1 MSRTFQSAFSR
12 YFIDFVKLRRVA
24 GLDYSSQEAL
34 LQKFDKYLLRT
45 GRDDILS
52 FDDVQNF
59 FEVEHSEKSFGQKC
73 RMYQVIRHFY
83 DYLAVFIPQ
92 QPHLPIGEYRRSKTR
107 PVPRIFTEEE
117 LALLLKESKRISRH
131 NEIRNKTLHAAISL
145 AVACGLRRSEIAN
158 LRLQDVNLNEHS
170 LFINQTKFGKS
181 RIIPIGE
188 DLCEILRDY
197 ISFRRQQYPLVTTEK
212 FFITMHKTGLSG
224 SWLYQSFRELLCKL
238 GMATPD
244 GKNAHLHDL
253 RHTFAVRTISHWYRT
268 GKDVQSLLPAL
279 ASYMGHE
286 HYSNTAYYFTMTAEL
301 LGVVV
306 DNFDSVWESEVL
318 NEED

>member
-12 YFIDFVKLRRVA
+12 YFTDFVKLRRVA

-52 FDDVQNF
+52 FGDVQNF

-83 DYLAVFIPQ
+83 DYLAVFFPQ
-92 QPHLPIGEYRRSKTR
+92 QPHLPIGEYRRSKNR

-197 ISFRRQQYPLVTTEK
+197 ISFRRQQYSLVTTEK

-238 GMATPD
+238 GMATSD

-253 RHTFAVRTISHWYRT
+253 RHTFAVRTISHWYRA

-301 LGVVV
+301 LGIVV
-306 DNFDSVWESEVL
+306 DKFDSVWESEVL